1 MEILPRYSCLLA
13 ILLSSCSSLSVHDAI
28 VKNKTLPNVLEI
40 QSEELLQVAQP
51 KVPIVVAVYPNS
63 FTDQTGQR
71 KSNSEFALF
80 STALTQAPSHLLI
93 RTLKH
98 TADGKFFRVAEKSG
112 FR

>member
-1 MEILPRYSCLLA
+1 MEILSEIQLLLA

-63 FTDQTGQR
+63 FTA
-71 KSNSEFALF
+71 K
-80 STALTQAPSHLLI
+80 
-93 RTLKH
+93 
-98 TADGKFFRVAEKSG
+98 
-112 FR
+112 

>member
-13 ILLSSCSSLSVHDAI
+13 ILLSSCSSLSVNDAI

-40 QSEELLQVAQP
+40 QSEELLQVPQP
-51 KVPIVVAVYPNS
+51 KAPIVVAVYPNS

-80 STALTQAPSHLLI
+80 STALNQPPNLSLI
-93 RTLKH
+93 H
-98 TADGKFFRVAEKSG
+98 I
-112 FR
+112 